1 MEVRMA
7 SLKCSKSDL
16 AVVVHDHYE
25 KNNLGLIVRIERYAG
40 TRPIVGEPQSVT
52 QSAEQEDAKNL

>member
-1 MEVRMA
+1 MA
-7 SLKCSKSDL
+7 SLKCSNSDL

-25 KNNLGLIVRIERYAG
+25 KNNRGLIVRIERYAG